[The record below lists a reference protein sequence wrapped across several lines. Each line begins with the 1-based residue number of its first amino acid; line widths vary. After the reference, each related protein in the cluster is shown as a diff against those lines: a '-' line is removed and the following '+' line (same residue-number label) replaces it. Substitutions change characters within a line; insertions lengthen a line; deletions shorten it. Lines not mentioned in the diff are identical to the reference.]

1 MEQNSVPEVN
11 SFPSTQKI
19 LHILWNQNHNP
30 QLFPTL
36 NQINPF
42 NTHSFFC
49 CLGAILILS
58 SHYVYSSK

>member
-1 MEQNSVPEVN
+1 MELSSVSEVN

-36 NQINPF
+36 NQINPIH
-42 NTHSFFC
+42 THSFFC
-49 CLGAILILS
+49 FGDILILS
-58 SHYVYSSK
+58 SHSAYSSK